1 MPTLKNTYSYVQENI
16 AIVEINYGHQKV
28 GYIGTNLIDSQIC
41 AGVYG
46 KKTFYLI
53 FQKLRKNFSWKNI

>member
-28 GYIGTNLIDSQIC
+28 GYILILSI
-41 AGVYG
+41 VKYV
-46 KKTFYLI
+46 LE
-53 FQKLRKNFSWKNI
+53 SME